1 MIVPPPSGVGTA
13 SRCSNTGQPTAPTR
27 VDLQMCS
34 RISLVRQCEQSLREA
49 LFRVW
54 GPHGGPIFALRVT
67 QSSRESV
74 PWIWNDQVGDTNR
87 LTTRRVDLI
96 VYVTGLLPEP
106 PRSIFRAYN
115 SSLFTRAEHTS
126 EGLHA
131 FLRPTRRC
139 LSIPRHTRHCTMV
152 GHQLIH
158 QAVPLSRHR
167 SRITVTPSSSL

>member
-1 MIVPPPSGVGTA
+1 MIVPPPGGVGTA

-106 PRSIFRAYN
+106 PRSIFRAWGRHGGPILVLRVTQ
-115 SSLFTRAEHTS
+115 STR
-126 EGLHA
+126 G
-131 FLRPTRRC
+131 
-139 LSIPRHTRHCTMV
+139 
-152 GHQLIH
+152 
-158 QAVPLSRHR
+158 AVPWIWNNQVGDRNRLPMRR
-167 SRITVTPSSSL
+167 VD